1 MPETSNTELVQAIT
15 ELRDEVRVL
24 RDALDEMRVLFEW
37 AVRNDKLAGVPL
49 ERRKDASLTHSD
61 ASVGNSPA
69 SPVQA
74 SVECSDRQPGSSPLR
89 RSSRQQGLW

>member
-37 AVRNDKLAGVPL
+37 AVRNDKLAPVSL
-49 ERRKDASLTHSD
+49 ERSKEASLIHSD
-61 ASVGNSPA
+61 DSAGNSPA

-74 SVECSDRQPGSSPLR
+74 SVESSSRQLGSSPLR
-89 RSSRQQGLW
+89 RSDRQQGLW